1 VLAAQARR
9 HGNHLRWRGE
19 ARRSRHA
26 GRKALAQKTDDAIAL
41 VLTMPPIAFVLEI
54 SLALP
59 HLLGAPSRVAGRNL
73 AVWRLN
79 E

>member
-1 VLAAQARR
+1 VLA
-9 HGNHLRWRGE
+9 
-19 ARRSRHA
+19 
-26 GRKALAQKTDDAIAL
+26 
-41 VLTMPPIAFVLEI
+41 MPLIAFVLEI
-54 SLALP
+54 TLALL